1 MQKNLYILKLKFKGE
16 INMSKA
22 LDMAR
27 ELVKQLEKAEK
38 KNKVRLSELKPGE
51 TFKIDKY
58 DFIVLCQDDSSQ
70 TTKAISKG
78 FMAENV
84 MFDRNTK
91 DYNKSNIKK
100 MIETDIQPIIEN
112 AMGEENLVEHAVN
125 LASVDMQYEYENCIC
140 KVRPITF
147 DEARK
152 FNNLLVNK
160 NLNNWWW
167 TCTPWSTKERSWEYS
182 IAVVSSSGYV
192 NYDYCNC
199 IYGVRPF
206 CILKSD
212 IFVEKGE

>member
-1 MQKNLYILKLKFKGE
+1 
-16 INMSKA
+16 MSKA

-38 KNKVRLSELKPGE
+38 KNKVRLSELKPGD
-51 TFKIDKY
+51 TFKIGEH
-58 DFIVLCQDDSSQ
+58 DFIVLDQDESRQ
-70 TTKAISKG
+70 TTKVISKG
-78 FMAENV
+78 FMAKDV
-84 MFDRNTK
+84 IFDKNTK

-100 MIETDIQPIIEN
+100 MIEADIQPIIEN

-160 NLNNWWW
+160 SLNDWGVDMH
-167 TCTPWSTKERSWEYS
+167 PMEYQRTWFGIFDCRCFFFWLFQLQPLQLLPRCSS
-182 IAVVSSSGYV
+182 ILYLKIR
-192 NYDYCNC
+192 Y
-199 IYGVRPF
+199 F
-206 CILKSD
+206 C
-212 IFVEKGE
+212 

>member
-1 MQKNLYILKLKFKGE
+1 
-16 INMSKA
+16 MSKA

-70 TTKAISKG
+70 TTKVISKG

-100 MIETDIQPIIEN
+100 MIEADIQPIIEK
-112 AMGEENLVEHAVN
+112 AVGAENLIEHTAN
-125 LASVDMQYEYENCIC
+125 LTSIDMQHEFENCMC

-147 DEARK
+147 DEARE
-152 FNNLLVNK
+152 FNGFLVNK
-160 NLNNWWW
+160 NLNDWWW
-167 TCTPWSTKERSWEYS
+167 TCTPWSTRERGCDYS
-182 IAVVSSSGYV
+182 VAVVSSSGFIGRS
-192 NYDYCNC
+192 NC
-199 IYGVRPF
+199 YNCDCVRPF
-206 CILKSD
+206 CILKSH
-212 IFVEKGE
+212 IFVSKGE

>member
-1 MQKNLYILKLKFKGE
+1 
-16 INMSKA
+16 MSKA

-27 ELVKQLEKAEK
+27 ELVKQLEEAEK
-38 KNKVRLSELKPGE
+38 KNKVRLSELKLGD
-51 TFKIDKY
+51 TFKIGEH
-58 DFIVLCQDDSSQ
+58 DFIVLDQDESSQ
-70 TTKAISKG
+70 TTKVISKG
-78 FMAENV
+78 FMAEDV
-84 MFDRNTK
+84 IFDKNTK

-100 MIETDIQPIIEN
+100 MIEADIQPIIEN

-182 IAVVSSSGYV
+182 IAVVSSSGFISGRSYT
-192 NYDYCNC
+192 YDG
-199 IYGVRPF
+199 GVRPF
-206 CILKSD
+206 CIL
-212 IFVEKGE
+212 

>member
-1 MQKNLYILKLKFKGE
+1 
-16 INMSKA
+16 MSKA

-27 ELVKQLEKAEK
+27 ELVKQLEEAEK
-38 KNKVRLSELKPGE
+38 KNKVRLSELKLGD
-51 TFKIDKY
+51 TFKIGEH
-58 DFIVLCQDDSSQ
+58 DFIVLDQDESSQ
-70 TTKAISKG
+70 TTKVISKG
-78 FMAENV
+78 FMAEDV
-84 MFDRNTK
+84 IFDKNTK

-100 MIETDIQPIIEN
+100 MIEADIQPIIEN

-182 IAVVSSSGYV
+182 IAVVSSSGFISGRSY
-192 NYDYCNC
+192 NYDG
-199 IYGVRPF
+199 GVRPF
-206 CILKSD
+206 CILKSH
-212 IFVEKGE
+212 IFVSKGE